1 MSGTIVNQAVSAVL
15 AALQG
20 APAVAPQVARVRLR
34 PWGDGSTTAVA
45 IKPLE
50 ARRDTSVMAYGGPD
64 VWLVRLGVECYARA
78 AVDADVQLDALVQA
92 VHERLMTDPTL
103 AGAVPGGL
111 DTDSGGIAYDFDAD
125 GDQIGA
131 ATFIF
136 TARMP
141 SSGPSLT

>member
-1 MSGTIVNQAVSAVL
+1 MSGTIVNQVMTAVL

-20 APAVAPQVARVRLR
+20 APAVAAQVARVRLR

-45 IKPLE
+45 VKPLE

-78 AVDADVQLDALVQA
+78 TVDADVLLDTLVQA

-103 AGAVPGGL
+103 GGAVPGGL

-136 TARMP
+136 TARMR